1 VQEPVRKIAT
11 LLPVT
16 EEMLED
22 VPQIQ
27 SYANARLIGFVRVTL
42 NTECLSGSGIAPH
55 LLGIMNRALAP
66 AVPQGT
72 MTAVDAIGIQ
82 IATLATANE
91 DLYPPDAVI
100 VNPLDL
106 ANMLQAK
113 TTTGEYIAASP
124 FASTTATMLW
134 GLPAIP
140 MSGMPAGTA
149 LVGAFSTA
157 AQVFLRGPIQVAV
170 TNSHQDW
177 FQKNLVAI
185 RAETRAALAVYRGGA
200 FGLVTGI
207 TFGGAVA
214 RRAER

>member
-1 VQEPVRKIAT
+1 
-11 LLPVT
+11 
-16 EEMLED
+16 
-22 VPQIQ
+22 
-27 SYANARLIGFVRVTL
+27 
-42 NTECLSGSGIAPH
+42 
-55 LLGIMNRALAP
+55 
-66 AVPQGT
+66 
-72 MTAVDAIGIQ
+72 
-82 IATLATANE
+82 
-91 DLYPPDAVI
+91 
-100 VNPLDL
+100 
-106 ANMLQAK
+106 
-113 TTTGEYIAASP
+113 
-124 FASTTATMLW
+124 MLW